1 MTTAAVGARSRLRD
15 IRGPSAVG
23 GGGRRFLDLLWLIA
37 STSFRLTYH
46 GTVLGFVWS
55 LIRPLLL
62 FGILLAVFTQVFR
75 LGDSVP
81 HYAALLLLNVML
93 FGLFSESTTE
103 SVQSVLSNEAL
114 VRKMQFPR
122 LVIPLSVVL
131 TKTLQFAL
139 NLVVVA
145 VIIVATGVDPVWT
158 WLLFPI
164 VIAAL
169 LVLTTAVSM
178 LLSASYVRL
187 RDVAI
192 IWTVVASVLFYATPI
207 LYTVDFPG
215 IPQVMRDLISL
226 NPLTPI
232 FNQAREWIIDPNAP
246 GAVEAAHGNALL
258 VVVPAVLFVAICVL
272 GVWVFNRE
280 APRVAEEL

>member
-1 MTTAAVGARSRLRD
+1 MSAIPGAARVRLRD
-15 IRGPSAVG
+15 ISGPSAIG
-23 GGGRRFLDLLWLIA
+23 GGARRFLDLLWLIA

-46 GTVLGFVWS
+46 GTILGFVWS

-93 FGLFSESTTE
+93 FGLFQESTTE
-103 SVQSVLSNEAL
+103 AVQSVLNNEAL

-131 TKTLQFAL
+131 TKTIQFAL
-139 NLVVVA
+139 NSVVVIA
-145 VIIVATGVDPVWT
+145 IIVATGVDPVWT

-164 VIAAL
+164 LIGVL
-169 LVLTTAVSM
+169 LTLTTAVSM

-187 RDVAI
+187 RDLAI
-192 IWTVVASVLFYATPI
+192 IWTVFASVLFYATPV
-207 LYTVDFPG
+207 LYTIDFPG
-215 IPQVMRDLISL
+215 LPTVMHDLISI

-232 FNQAREWIIDPNAP
+232 FNQAREWIIDPDAP
-246 GAVEAAHGNALL
+246 GAVEAVNGNELLLVIPALL
-258 VVVPAVLFVAICVL
+258 FVGICAL

>member
-1 MTTAAVGARSRLRD
+1 MSAVPGAARARLRD
-15 IRGPSAVG
+15 IQGPSAVG
-23 GGGRRFLDLLWLIA
+23 GGARRFLDLLWLIA

-46 GTVLGFVWS
+46 GTILGFVWS

-75 LGDSVP
+75 LGDAVP
-81 HYAALLLLNVML
+81 HYAGLLLLNVML
-93 FGLFSESTTE
+93 FGLFQESTTE
-103 SVQSVLSNEAL
+103 AVQSVVNNEAL

-122 LVIPLSVVL
+122 LVIPLAVVL
-131 TKTLQFAL
+131 TKTIQFAL
-139 NLVVVA
+139 SFIVVTA
-145 VIIVATGVDPVWT
+145 IIIATGVDPTWT

-164 VIAAL
+164 LIGAL

-192 IWTVVASVLFYATPI
+192 IWTVLASVLFYATPV
-207 LYTVDFPG
+207 LYTIDFPG
-215 IPQVMRDLISL
+215 LPTVMHDLISL

-246 GAVEAAHGNALL
+246 GALEAVNGDELLLVIPALL
-258 VVVPAVLFVAICVL
+258 FVGICAL